1 MKLRFKN
8 ILPAAALAL
17 SLTGLSSCTGDL
29 DVENINPQQ
38 VSKFDQ
44 NAIFNKVY
52 ANMVLTGQTGPDGN
66 RDIQDVDEGA
76 SNMIR
81 QIWNANE
88 LTTDEAECT
97 WGDQGLPEYNHNTWG
112 DSHPMLQALY
122 LSLNVWC
129 YCF

>member
-8 ILPAAALAL
+8 ILPAAAIAL

-66 RDIQDVDEGA
+66 KRYSG
-76 SNMIR
+76 
-81 QIWNANE
+81 
-88 LTTDEAECT
+88 C
-97 WGDQGLPEYNHNTWG
+97 
-112 DSHPMLQALY
+112 
-122 LSLNVWC
+122 
-129 YCF
+129 